1 MLCSPEGAT
10 GTQCGTTERL
20 STRCS
25 QGEFTELKPGVT
37 APADAQALLVSIWY
51 RSGLSGNSLQDSRRP
66 SDHRVESLQETS

>member
-1 MLCSPEGAT
+1 M
-10 GTQCGTTERL
+10 
-20 STRCS
+20 
-25 QGEFTELKPGVT
+25 ELKPGIT